1 MGMCCPLCRRNFDKL
16 FVPRVDKDLQ
26 NEIII
31 NARAEFEERKEELIK
46 EGLWRGDNSV
56 ITFAYGN
63 TH

>member
-31 NARAEFEERKEELIK
+31 NAGAEFEERKEELIK
-46 EGLWRGDNSV
+46 EGLWRGD
-56 ITFAYGN
+56 
-63 TH
+63 

>member
-31 NARAEFEERKEELIK
+31 NAGAEFEERKEELIK
-46 EGLWRGDNSV
+46 EGLWRGDKSV